1 MMAMER
7 RIQQLID
14 KHLDGCA
21 SQAEL
26 AELDRL
32 LVDRPAVADALW
44 KAAQVDAILAI
55 YWQGQSVAAD
65 WPVRPGPADLPT
77 RRTMRRLLFAG
88 CAAALLVAA
97 VVGLLHWRHQDAHRV
112 TAGIVEVAG
121 VPVSFVA
128 DNRPLRVVGDQA
140 AVIRLAGGSRAELGP
155 STLAVVRGRNE
166 AGAQVIE
173 LLEGSGRF
181 FVPRMARPLCV
192 HTAAGSV
199 TAATTDFQVNL
210 WPTEGKGDEEMQF
223 RSILVLAVAVF
234 AGMVEVSSPDEHCVL
249 MAGAQAVF
257 GAETPTGG
265 KSRDLATW
273 LPPGD
278 VLGFM
283 QKGAPYALERVFPGL
298 NAAIALSDE
307 QKQKLAAA
315 IDETIDRREVRAAM
329 AFGKLNP
336 KATEEEKQKARRL
349 VEQARAELQRRV
361 AEILT
366 PQQKALIEK
375 INAAAGEVQSEVRKA
390 MQDQFQALK
399 TDPTNKDKVQQE
411 YQQRVRAAMESR
423 LMKLL
428 DADAQAAVKK
438 AAAAQ
443 AADEKAPKRKTK
455 GDKK

>member
-1 MMAMER
+1 MDR

-21 SQAEL
+21 AQAEL

-32 LVDRPAVADALW
+32 LVRLPDVADAMW
-44 KAAQVDAILAI
+44 KAAQVDAMLAI
-55 YWQGQSVAAD
+55 YWQGKPVAAD
-65 WPVRPGPADLPT
+65 QTVRPWPADFPA
-77 RRTMRRLLFAG
+77 RRTMQRLLIAG
-88 CAAALLVAA
+88 CAAALLVSA
-97 VVGLLHWRHQDAHRV
+97 VVGLLRWGRDDAHRV

-121 VPVSFVA
+121 VPVSSIA
-128 DNRPLRVVGDQA
+128 DNRPLRVVGGQA

-155 STLAVVRGRNE
+155 STLAVLRGRNE

-181 FVPRMARPLCV
+181 FVPRMAPPLCV

-234 AGMVEVSSPDEHCVL
+234 AGIVEVNSPDEHCVL
-249 MAGAQAVF
+249 AAGAQAVF

-265 KSRDLATW
+265 KSRDLTTW

-283 QKGAPYALERVFPGL
+283 QKNAPYPLERVFPGL
-298 NAAIALSDE
+298 NAAVVHSDE

-315 IDETIDRREVRAAM
+315 IDQTIDRREVRAAM
-329 AFGKLNP
+329 AFAKLNP
-336 KATEEEKQKARRL
+336 NATDEEKQKARRL
-349 VEQARAELQRRV
+349 VEQARAELQKRV

-366 PQQKALIEK
+366 PEQKALVEK
-375 INAAAGEVQSEVRKA
+375 INDTARQVQSEVRQA
-390 MQDQFQALK
+390 MRDQFQALK

-411 YQQRVRAAMESR
+411 YQQRVRAEMESR
-423 LMKLL
+423 VMKLL
-428 DADAQAAVKK
+428 DPDAQAAVKK

-443 AADEKAPKRKTK
+443 AADEKGPKRKTK